1 MRKFTEEM
9 GFLPVKQG
17 NHLVA
22 TDLKNTQKKGMD
34 NDDDYF
40 NEVDQEGNVVAKYY
54 TWHHM
59 SIYPPQKVESQ
70 GWIKYDLNDNIIAS
84 GSRS

>member
-1 MRKFTEEM
+1 MSEFKEEM
-9 GFLPVKQG
+9 GFLPVANG

-22 TDLKNTQKKGMD
+22 TEQKRTQRKGMD

-40 NEVDQEGNVVAKYY
+40 NEVDPEGNVVARYY

-59 SIYPPQKVESQ
+59 SIYPPQNVESQ
-70 GWIKYDLNDNIIAS
+70 GWKKYDLEGNEIAS